1 LQRLREPDDEHI
13 VFHLRKTPSEGMK
26 GPVNK
31 RSFLH
36 NYLISRQGVQ
46 RMKVTLRKDRKSASS
61 TLKPYSMVVARF
73 EIRRLRRATVINIQ
87 VTTLQ
92 GFGAGD
98 AHFRIFLLIEP
109 GCRGRRKPSYMSS
122 SLVLTLHREVYS
134 VRVVW
139 QGVHRS
145 VSERY
150 SFLQGN
156 KQ

>member
-1 LQRLREPDDEHI
+1 MQRLREPDDEHI

-46 RMKVTLRKDRKSASS
+46 RMGVTLRKDRKGASS
-61 TLKPYSMVVARF
+61 AAKPYSMVAARIG
-73 EIRRLRRATVINIQ
+73 IRRLRRATVINIQ

-109 GCRGRRKPSYMSS
+109 GGGRRHRPSHMSPS
-122 SLVLTLHREVYS
+122 RVLTLHREVCS

-150 SFLQGN
+150 SSLQGN
-156 KQ
+156 K